1 MEIWYSVVGPR
12 GAWINDMVGNA
23 TFSSEG
29 IATYDYDMNYFG
41 ESGTVRIELKENGI
55 EVFQDDFDGLLLNER
70 QK

>member
-1 MEIWYSVVGPR
+1 
-12 GAWINDMVGNA
+12 MVGNA